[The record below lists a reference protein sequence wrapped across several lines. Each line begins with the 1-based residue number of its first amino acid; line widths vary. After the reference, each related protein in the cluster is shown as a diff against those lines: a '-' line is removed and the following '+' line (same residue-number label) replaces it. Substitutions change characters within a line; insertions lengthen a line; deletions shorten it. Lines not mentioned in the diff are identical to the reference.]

1 LLQLLLSELRL
12 RHRAGSHRLRCTES
26 LLLLLL
32 LLEKLRLLRLLR
44 LLDKLLL
51 LLRKEMGR
59 QRINLTVL
67 VVISGESFQGNLLS
81 GQLRHWDLSG
91 LLGSKLLLGL
101 GSKLS
106 WLALLELLGV
116 LLELL
121 RVLLE
126 LLRVLLELLRVLS
139 KLLVLLE
146 LSLELAWLLLLGE
159 LGLSLG
165 LGSLL
170 ELEGG
175 VWLLGLRGKLSW
187 LVLLELLGVLLELL
201 RSLLELL
208 GSLLE
213 LLGSLLELL
222 GSLLELLGVLS
233 KLLVLLELLRILL
246 ELLLALEVSEVLV
259 EVASVELL
267 RGGLVGVE
275 VSGVEDWTSG
285 SLSAVSK
292 VLSLGRGVIL
302 TSDLLLLLHHR
313 LLEGDD
319 GLVPLFLKLESRVG
333 LLWGELSLSERI
345 DLDELQV

>member
-1 LLQLLLSELRL
+1 
-12 RHRAGSHRLRCTES
+12 
-26 LLLLLL
+26 
-32 LLEKLRLLRLLR
+32 
-44 LLDKLLL
+44 
-51 LLRKEMGR
+51 MGR

-67 VVISGESFQGNLLS
+67 VVISGESLQGNLLS
-81 GQLRHWDLSG
+81 GQLRHWNLSG

-106 WLALLELLGV
+106 WLALLELLGI
-116 LLELL
+116 
-121 RVLLE
+121 LLE

-201 RSLLELL
+201 

-222 GSLLELLGVLS
+222 GS
-233 KLLVLLELLRILL
+233 LL

>member
-1 LLQLLLSELRL
+1 
-12 RHRAGSHRLRCTES
+12 
-26 LLLLLL
+26 
-32 LLEKLRLLRLLR
+32 
-44 LLDKLLL
+44 
-51 LLRKEMGR
+51 MGR

-67 VVISGESFQGNLLS
+67 VVISGESLQGNLLS
-81 GQLRHWDLSG
+81 GQLRHWNLSG

-146 LSLELAWLLLLGE
+146 L
-159 LGLSLG
+159 

-170 ELEGG
+170 EL
-175 VWLLGLRGKLSW
+175 LGI
-187 LVLLELLGVLLELL
+187 
-201 RSLLELL
+201 LLELL

-213 LLGSLLELL
+213 
-222 GSLLELLGVLS
+222 
-233 KLLVLLELLRILL
+233 LLVLLELLRILL

>member
-12 RHRAGSHRLRCTES
+12 RHRAGAHRLRCTES

-106 WLALLELLGV
+106 WLALLELLGI
-116 LLELL
+116 
-121 RVLLE
+121 
-126 LLRVLLELLRVLS
+126 LLELLRVLS

-146 LSLELAWLLLLGE
+146 LSLELAWLLLGE

-213 LLGSLLELL
+213 LLGILLELL
-222 GSLLELLGVLS
+222 GSLLELL
-233 KLLVLLELLRILL
+233 VLLELLGILL

>member
-106 WLALLELLGV
+106 WLALLELLGI
-116 LLELL
+116 
-121 RVLLE
+121 
-126 LLRVLLELLRVLS
+126 LLELLRVLS

-201 RSLLELL
+201 

-246 ELLLALEVSEVLV
+246 ELLLSLEVSEVLV

>member
-67 VVISGESFQGNLLS
+67 VVISGESLQGNLLS
-81 GQLRHWDLSG
+81 GQLRHWNLSG

-126 LLRVLLELLRVLS
+126 LLRVLS

-146 LSLELAWLLLLGE
+146 LSLELAWLLLGE

-187 LVLLELLGVLLELL
+187 LVLLELLG
-201 RSLLELL
+201 SLLELL
-208 GSLLE
+208 GSLLELLGILLE

-233 KLLVLLELLRILL
+233 KLLVLL